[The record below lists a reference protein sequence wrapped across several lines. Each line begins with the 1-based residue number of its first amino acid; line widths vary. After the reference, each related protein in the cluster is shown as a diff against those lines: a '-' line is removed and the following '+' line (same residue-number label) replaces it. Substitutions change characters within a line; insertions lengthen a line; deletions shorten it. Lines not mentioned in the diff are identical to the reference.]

1 MRRRDLLLVMSG
13 AATMART
20 LAAQPRPVSVIGHI
34 SIGHISMYS
43 ATDFAAFVAAL
54 GEGLSETGYVE
65 GQNLLVEH
73 R

>member
-20 LAAQPRPVSVIGHI
+20 LAAQPRPVSV
-34 SIGHISMYS
+34 IGHISMYS